1 MAFKGTALGRTSAA
15 MALTLGLFASAALA
29 LSPGETV
36 LQMGGANSQAAACIG
51 CHGVDL
57 KGAPDNGYPRL
68 AGLPARYIVKQLH
81 DFRSGERA
89 NAIMQPIAAALS
101 EEEIAAVAQELGARA
116 RVNAPTPA
124 SAANPRPGTIE
135 WLALRGDW
143 SRKIP
148 ECVLCHG
155 PSGVGVGDY
164 FPPLAA
170 QSALYLRTQLEA
182 FRDRKADSGGEAG
195 PPTRRNDINHLMG
208 HIARS
213 LTEEEV
219 AGLAEYFGG
228 LGDSSE
234 PFDETRRRLR

>member
-1 MAFKGTALGRTSAA
+1 MGGKRTAFWGTVGAVAVS
-15 MALTLGLFASAALA
+15 LGLFARAAFA
-29 LSPGETV
+29 LSRGETV
-36 LQMGGANSQAAACIG
+36 LQMGGANTQAPACIG

-57 KGAPDNGYPRL
+57 KGTLDNGYPRL
-68 AGLPARYIVKQLH
+68 AGLPAKYIVKQLH

-89 NAIMQPIAAALS
+89 NAIMQPIAAALT
-101 EEEIAAVAQELGARA
+101 EDEIAAVAQELSRRA

-124 SAANPRPGTIE
+124 SAPDPKPGTIE
-135 WLALRGDW
+135 WLALRGEW

-170 QSALYLRTQLEA
+170 QSALYLRAQLDA
-182 FRDRKADSGGEAG
+182 FRDQKGDTGGAPP

-219 AGLAEYFGG
+219 VGLAEYFGG